1 MGCNGTLKR
10 GTILED
16 PFSNQR
22 SFLCLLLVLSLPPPS
37 KKSNAEFPRL
47 TLLSLAVLA
56 ASLPLSQASAADVTV
71 DAGEVEYDI
80 IETGASDTVSIY
92 GKVDNEKIKVDGS
105 TFNAYEGSS
114 ITTEIFDL
122 YAGNVNNMTF
132 KADLITAN
140 QYFVYRGGPGNMFG
154 QKLTS
159 EVKTPWLAIV
169 GTATETGF
177 EIADQKVIAGVQNF
191 WMQSNGSKTRISVAG
206 DLDFTGKTL
215 HFKDTAGSHDAG
227 VEIKNDGSLVKFS
240 DIYLEGGKGILQINN
255 SGAASVENLY
265 VAADSR
271 MNLQTW
277 SDQTGASA
285 KFSLANANIAE
296 NGTLRLSVY
305 GTFSPAT
312 ITGDL
317 VTNEMTLNLEKG
329 AGVDFGGWKEDSQND
344 WRPDKITVAMS
355 QLTVNIADSSSSNY
369 VYLSKPGLEA
379 QGALK
384 AENILVVAAGSNNTG
399 NAAADLEKL
408 VEVVQTNYK
417 DKDLN
422 NHLECLPGVVL
433 EQEAN
438 DIFDGAVGE
447 VGPGTID
454 PATGDCVDCGVQNVR
469 TIDNPNVHGI
479 AEMTALGLHIWR
491 NEIDDMH
498 RRMGDLRDSSGQAN
512 GLWTRIYNGKA
523 SFGGQS
529 IENKY
534 TAFQFGY
541 DHQVSPG
548 LWLGG
553 ALSYTY
559 GDNDFDHG
567 EGDSNLLAFTAYA
580 SRLFENGFYLDFTG
594 KVGRMKNSFD
604 IRVGDIRSS
613 GDYHTNAVSVS
624 AEAGWRFDVMKN
636 VFFEP
641 QVEVWYG
648 HVFDAQY
655 ETSTGVDVD
664 QASTDSLVGRAGFR
678 LGLECPNNRGSA
690 FIKASVLH
698 DWEGE
703 ADFRFS
709 KGGVASRTL
718 TEDLGGTWYEYGIGA
733 DFNATEQLHFWAEL
747 ERGDGGEV
755 DTDYRAT
762 IGMRYAW

>member
-1 MGCNGTLKR
+1 MSFRVTSNNPTLPSNTLHSVNLTPHIFAKLALAGAVALALQSAYAENITVNEGDTYTTDIVAEDATTGLVNHGT
-10 GTILED
+10 
-16 PFSNQR
+16 
-22 SFLCLLLVLSLPPPS
+22 
-37 KKSNAEFPRL
+37 
-47 TLLSLAVLA
+47 
-56 ASLPLSQASAADVTV
+56 
-71 DAGEVEYDI
+71 VE
-80 IETGASDTVSIY
+80 
-92 GKVDNEKIKVDGS
+92 NEKIVIKGGTFENDG
-105 TFNAYEGSS
+105 TIRTDVFD
-114 ITTEIFDL
+114 ITGKPKHKLQGEL
-122 YAGNVNNMTF
+122 YADTEAIFRGTGDTGYYLKSQFEVIDTPKLSIIDTGAENNNAGLGFTTTKALQNVDEIHVESNGHKTGLFLLQGAENGVRYDKTVYLDTF
-132 KADLITAN
+132 SGGQDARIEVEGVADAQSAAN
-140 QYFVYRGGPGNMFG
+140 YYVERVVSNVASNSSATN
-154 QKLTS
+154 KLQTS
-159 EVKTPWLAIV
+159 NH
-169 GTATETGF
+169 GTAGVTF
-177 EIADQKVIAGVQNF
+177 EIGEIVVQ
-191 WMQSNGSKTRISVAG
+191 
-206 DLDFTGKTL
+206 
-215 HFKDTAGSHDAG
+215 
-227 VEIKNDGSLVKFS
+227 
-240 DIYLEGGKGILQINN
+240 
-255 SGAASVENLY
+255 SGRL
-265 VAADSR
+265 
-271 MNLQTW
+271 NLQTQ
-277 SDQTGASA
+277 SNTANDAAHGGTFVLNNVTLAAGASLRA
-285 KFSLANANIAE
+285 SAYEYQNKPSTPHLRIEGNNA
-296 NGTLRLSVY
+296 
-305 GTFSPAT
+305 F
-312 ITGDL
+312 
-317 VTNEMTLNLEKG
+317 NLG
-329 AGVDFGGWKEDSQND
+329 AGATVDFGGWKDAANTD
-344 WRPDKITVAMS
+344 WRPDLITLAADSITINVE
-355 QLTVNIADSSSSNY
+355 DSSSNNLFI
-369 VYLSKPGLEA
+369 VTKNNRET
-379 QGALK
+379 K
-384 AENILVVAAGSNNTG
+384 ASDIRVVAAAPNNTG

-408 VEVVQTNYK
+408 VDVVQTNYK
-417 DKDLN
+417 DEQKK
-422 NHLECLPGVVL
+422 NHLECLPDVQL
-433 EQEAN
+433 EQAAN
-438 DIFDGAVGE
+438 DIFDGAVGV
-447 VGPGTID
+447 VGAGTID
-454 PATGDCVDCGVQNVR
+454 PVTGDCINCGVKDIR

-498 RRMGDLRDSSGQAN
+498 RRIGDLRDSSGQAN

-567 EGDSNLLAFTAYA
+567 EGDSSLLAVTAYA

-678 LGLECPNNRGSA
+678 LGFECPNNRGSA

>member
-1 MGCNGTLKR
+1 M
-10 GTILED
+10 
-16 PFSNQR
+16 
-22 SFLCLLLVLSLPPPS
+22 
-37 KKSNAEFPRL
+37 
-47 TLLSLAVLA
+47 A
-56 ASLPLSQASAADVTV
+56 AFLPLSQVSAADADGV
-71 DAGEVEYDI
+71 AYDQI
-80 IETGASDTVSIY
+80 IETGAGDTVSIY
-92 GKVDNEKIKVDGS
+92 GEVDNEKIIIDGS

-122 YAGNVNNMTF
+122 YAGNVNSMTF
-132 KADLITAN
+132 KAGYIVAN

-169 GTATETGF
+169 GTEKETGF
-177 EIADQKVIAGVQNF
+177 EISDQKVIAGIRNF
-191 WMQSNGSKTRISVAG
+191 WMQSEGSKTRITVAG

-215 HFKDTAGSHDAG
+215 HFKDTSGKQDAG
-227 VEIKNDGSLVKFS
+227 IEIKNDGSLVKFS
-240 DIYLEGGKGILQINN
+240 DVYLEGGKGILQIDNN
-255 SGAASVENLY
+255 GAASVENLY

-277 SDQTGASA
+277 SNTDDTAA
-285 KFSLANANIAE
+285 TFSLANANIAE
-296 NGTLRLSVY
+296 NGKLRLSVY
-305 GTFSPAT
+305 GTNSPAT
-312 ITGDL
+312 IAGDL
-317 VTNEMTLNLEKG
+317 TTNEMTLNLEKG
-329 AGVDFGGWKEDSQND
+329 AVVDFGGWHEEDD
-344 WRPDKITVAMS
+344 TDPTWHWRPENISIEAAR
-355 QLTVNIADSSSSNY
+355 LTVNIADSSSSNH
-369 VYLSKPGLEA
+369 VYLSKPGLKTE
-379 QGALK
+379 GALK
-384 AENILVVAAGSNNTG
+384 SQNVYVVAAGSNNTG
-399 NAAADLEKL
+399 NAVADLEKL
-408 VEVVQTNYK
+408 VNVVQTNYK
-417 DKDLN
+417 DEQFN
-422 NHLECLPGVVL
+422 NHLECLPGVQL
-433 EQEAN
+433 EQAAN
-438 DIFDGAVGE
+438 DIFDGAVGV
-447 VGPGTID
+447 VGPGD
-454 PATGDCVDCGVQNVR
+454 SATGDCINCGVTIVR

-498 RRMGDLRDSSGQAN
+498 RRMGDLRDSAGLAN

-548 LWLGG
+548 LWMGG

-559 GDNDFDHG
+559 GDNDFAHG
-567 EGDSNLLAFTAYA
+567 EGDNSLLAFTAYA
-580 SRLFENGFYLDFTG
+580 SRLFENGLYLDFTG

-604 IRVGDIRSS
+604 IRVGDICSS

-655 ETSTGVDVD
+655 QTSTNVDVD

-678 LGLECPNNRGSA
+678 LGLECPNNRGTA

-709 KGGVASRTL
+709 KGGVSSRTL
-718 TEDLGGTWYEYGIGA
+718 TEDLGGTWYEYGIGG

>member
-1 MGCNGTLKR
+1 MAGAVALALQSAYAENITVNEGETYTTDIVAEDATTSLTNQ
-10 GTILED
+10 GTITNNEIRINGGTFQNTGTIVTDTLELIKT
-16 PFSNQR
+16 PTSGNVFGGKITAEKAIVYQGSSPINGWYTTVESEFFST
-22 SFLCLLLVLSLPPPS
+22 
-37 KKSNAEFPRL
+37 PRL
-47 TLLSLAVLA
+47 TIRDSEIGAGTGLGFTRSDQLANVESVYVESLGYRTGLYFLQGEENGLRYDGTIFLNTTKVLPNSNPQDARISVEAPKEATAPSNFYVKQVVSNVADGLDATNKLQTSNAGSGGAITFEIGSIVVESGKLNLQTQSNTANDAAHSGTFVLNNVTLA
-56 ASLPLSQASAADVTV
+56 AGTSLRASVF
-71 DAGEVEYDI
+71 EYQNLPNTPPMR
-80 IETGASDTVSIY
+80 IE
-92 GKVDNEKIKVDGS
+92 
-105 TFNAYEGSS
+105 
-114 ITTEIFDL
+114 
-122 YAGNVNNMTF
+122 
-132 KADLITAN
+132 
-140 QYFVYRGGPGNMFG
+140 
-154 QKLTS
+154 
-159 EVKTPWLAIV
+159 
-169 GTATETGF
+169 GTATF
-177 EIADQKVIAGVQNF
+177 
-191 WMQSNGSKTRISVAG
+191 
-206 DLDFTGKTL
+206 
-215 HFKDTAGSHDAG
+215 
-227 VEIKNDGSLVKFS
+227 
-240 DIYLEGGKGILQINN
+240 
-255 SGAASVENLY
+255 NL
-265 VAADSR
+265 
-271 MNLQTW
+271 
-277 SDQTGASA
+277 
-285 KFSLANANIAE
+285 
-296 NGTLRLSVY
+296 
-305 GTFSPAT
+305 
-312 ITGDL
+312 
-317 VTNEMTLNLEKG
+317 G
-329 AGVDFGGWKEDSQND
+329 AGATVDFGGWKDGKNTD
-344 WRPDKITVAMS
+344 WRPDLITLASDSITINVE
-355 QLTVNIADSSSSNY
+355 DSSSNNRFIVTKNNRETKASN
-369 VYLSKPGLEA
+369 
-379 QGALK
+379 
-384 AENILVVAAGSNNTG
+384 IHVVATAANNTG
-399 NAAADLEKL
+399 NAVADLEKL
-408 VEVVQTNYK
+408 ADVVKTNYK
-417 DKDLN
+417 DEEKK
-422 NHLECLPGVVL
+422 NHLECLPDVQL
-433 EQEAN
+433 EQTAN
-438 DIFDGAVGE
+438 DIFDGAVGV

-454 PATGDCVDCGVQNVR
+454 PVTGDCVNCGVTNVR

-498 RRMGDLRDSSGQAN
+498 RRMGDLRDSAGQAN

-548 LWLGG
+548 LWMGG

-559 GDNDFDHG
+559 GDNDFAHG
-567 EGDSNLLAFTAYA
+567 EGDNSLLAFTAYA
-580 SRLFENGFYLDFTG
+580 SRLFENGLYLDFTG

-655 ETSTGVDVD
+655 QTSTNVDVD

-678 LGLECPNNRGSA
+678 LGLECPNNRGTA

-709 KGGVASRTL
+709 KGGVSSRTL
-718 TEDLGGTWYEYGIGA
+718 TEDLGGTWYEYGIGG
-733 DFNATEQLHFWAEL
+733 DFNATEQLHFWVEL

>member
-1 MGCNGTLKR
+1 MAGAVALALQSAYAEDITVDEDQTYTADIVGQDASTSLTNS
-10 GTILED
+10 GTITNNKISINGGT
-16 PFSNQR
+16 FKNSG
-22 SFLCLLLVLSLPPPS
+22 
-37 KKSNAEFPRL
+37 
-47 TLLSLAVLA
+47 T
-56 ASLPLSQASAADVTV
+56 
-71 DAGEVEYDI
+71 
-80 IETGASDTVSIY
+80 IETGTLNLKTPVNGAVI
-92 GKVDNEKIKVDGS
+92 GGS
-105 TFNAYEGSS
+105 
-114 ITTEIFDL
+114 
-122 YAGNVNNMTF
+122 
-132 KADLITAN
+132 ITAN
-140 QYFVYRGGPGNMFG
+140 EEFVFQGVSVNNGWFTTVAAEVVDTPKLSILDSESSAGTGLRFTHSKQLTEVDAVHVESHGYRTGLYLVADDENGVRYDGTVY
-154 QKLTS
+154 LT
-159 EVKTPWLAIV
+159 TT
-169 GTATETGF
+169 TAALQVEKP
-177 EIADQKVIAGVQNF
+177 ADA
-191 WMQSNGSKTRISVAG
+191 RISVETPTAG
-206 DLDFTGKTL
+206 TNPASFYVKQVVSNVADGVDTTNKLQTSNAGSGGPTTFEIGSIIVESGKLNIQTQSNIANDADHSGTFVLNGVTL
-215 HFKDTAGSHDAG
+215 HAGTSLRASAYEKESGTPDTPP
-227 VEIKNDGSLVKFS
+227 IR
-240 DIYLEGGKGILQINN
+240 IEGNQTF
-255 SGAASVENLY
+255 NLG
-265 VAADSR
+265 
-271 MNLQTW
+271 
-277 SDQTGASA
+277 TGA
-285 KFSLANANIAE
+285 
-296 NGTLRLSVY
+296 
-305 GTFSPAT
+305 
-312 ITGDL
+312 
-317 VTNEMTLNLEKG
+317 M
-329 AGVDFGGWKEDSQND
+329 VDFGGWKDAENTD
-344 WRPDKITVAMS
+344 WRPDRVTLAADSITINVE
-355 QLTVNIADSSSSNY
+355 DSSSNNLFI
-369 VYLSKPGLEA
+369 VSKIKRET
-379 QGALK
+379 K
-384 AENILVVAAGSNNTG
+384 ASDIRVVAAATNNTG
-399 NAAADLEKL
+399 DAAADLEKL
-408 VEVVQTNYK
+408 VDVVQTNYK
-417 DKDLN
+417 DEQKK
-422 NHLECLPGVVL
+422 NHLECLPDVQL
-433 EQEAN
+433 EQAAN
-438 DIFDGAVGE
+438 DIFDGAVGV
-447 VGPGTID
+447 VGAGTID
-454 PATGDCVDCGVQNVR
+454 PDTGDCINCGVKDIR

-498 RRMGDLRDSSGQAN
+498 RRMGDLRDSSGHAN

-755 DTDYRAT
+755 DADYRAT
-762 IGMRYAW
+762 IGMRYVW

>member
-1 MGCNGTLKR
+1 MKLQNLRNNPTPPSRTLDSADRISRTFAKLALAGAVALALQSAYAENITVNEGETYTTDIVAMDATTGLINHGTVENEKIVIKGGSFENY
-10 GTILED
+10 GTIRTGTFDIIGD
-16 PFSNQR
+16 PDHKLQGELYADTEAIFRGNGDTGWYRESQFELIDTPKLSIIDTGAENNNAGLGFTTTKALQSVDEIHVESNGHKTGL
-22 SFLCLLLVLSLPPPS
+22 FLLQGAENGVRYDNTVYLDTYSGGQDARIEVEGVV
-37 KKSNAEFPRL
+37 NA
-47 TLLSLAVLA
+47 
-56 ASLPLSQASAADVTV
+56 QSAADYY
-71 DAGEVEYDI
+71 VERI
-80 IETGASDTVSIY
+80 VSNVAS
-92 GKVDNEKIKVDGS
+92 
-105 TFNAYEGSS
+105 GSS
-114 ITTEIFDL
+114 AT
-122 YAGNVNNMTF
+122 N
-132 KADLITAN
+132 
-140 QYFVYRGGPGNMFG
+140 
-154 QKLTS
+154 KLQTS
-159 EVKTPWLAIV
+159 NH
-169 GTATETGF
+169 GTAGVTF
-177 EIADQKVIAGVQNF
+177 EIGEIVVQ
-191 WMQSNGSKTRISVAG
+191 S
-206 DLDFTGKTL
+206 GKL
-215 HFKDTAGSHDAG
+215 
-227 VEIKNDGSLVKFS
+227 
-240 DIYLEGGKGILQINN
+240 
-255 SGAASVENLY
+255 
-265 VAADSR
+265 
-271 MNLQTW
+271 NLQTQ
-277 SDQTGASA
+277 SNTANDAAHSGTFVLNNVTLAAGT
-285 KFSLANANIAE
+285 SLRA
-296 NGTLRLSVY
+296 SVY
-305 GTFSPAT
+305 EYQNNLSTPPIRIEGSATFNLGADAT
-312 ITGDL
+312 
-317 VTNEMTLNLEKG
+317 
-329 AGVDFGGWKEDSQND
+329 VDFGGWKDAENTD
-344 WRPDKITVAMS
+344 WRPDVITLASDSISINVE
-355 QLTVNIADSSSSNY
+355 DSSSNNLFIVTKNNRETQASDIH
-369 VYLSKPGLEA
+369 VV
-379 QGALK
+379 GA
-384 AENILVVAAGSNNTG
+384 AANNTG
-399 NAAADLEKL
+399 NAVADLEKL
-408 VEVVQTNYK
+408 AGIVKTNYK
-417 DKDLN
+417 DENKT
-422 NHLECLPGVVL
+422 NHLQCLPGVQL
-433 EQEAN
+433 EQLPN
-438 DIFDGAVGE
+438 DILDGAVGE
-447 VGPGTID
+447 VAGPKD
-454 PATGDCVDCGVQNVR
+454 PDAPDCVDCGVQNVR

-498 RRMGDLRDSSGQAN
+498 RRMGDLRDSAGQAN

-580 SRLFENGFYLDFTG
+580 SRLFGNGFYLDFTG

>member
-1 MGCNGTLKR
+1 M
-10 GTILED
+10 
-16 PFSNQR
+16 
-22 SFLCLLLVLSLPPPS
+22 
-37 KKSNAEFPRL
+37 
-47 TLLSLAVLA
+47 
-56 ASLPLSQASAADVTV
+56 TV

-80 IETGASDTVSIY
+80 IEAGAGDTVSIY

-408 VEVVQTNYK
+408 VDVVQTNYK

-422 NHLECLPGVVL
+422 NHLECLPGVQL
-433 EQEAN
+433 EQLPN
-438 DIFDGAVGE
+438 DILDGAVGV
-447 VGPGTID
+447 VGAGTID
-454 PATGDCVDCGVQNVR
+454 PDTGDCINCGVKDIR

>member
-1 MGCNGTLKR
+1 MKHQNLRNNPTPPSRTLDSADRISRTFAKLALAGAVALALQSAYAENITVNEGETYTTDIVAMDATTGLINHGTVENEKIVIKGGSFENY
-10 GTILED
+10 GTIRTGTFDIIGD
-16 PFSNQR
+16 PDHKLQGELYADTEAIFRGNGDTGWYRESQFELIDTPKLSIIDTGAENNNAGLGFTTTKALQSVDEIHVESNGHKTGL
-22 SFLCLLLVLSLPPPS
+22 FLLQGAENGVRYDNTVYLDTYSGGQDSRIEVEGVV
-37 KKSNAEFPRL
+37 NA
-47 TLLSLAVLA
+47 
-56 ASLPLSQASAADVTV
+56 QSAADYY
-71 DAGEVEYDI
+71 VERI
-80 IETGASDTVSIY
+80 VSNVAS
-92 GKVDNEKIKVDGS
+92 
-105 TFNAYEGSS
+105 GSS
-114 ITTEIFDL
+114 AT
-122 YAGNVNNMTF
+122 N
-132 KADLITAN
+132 
-140 QYFVYRGGPGNMFG
+140 
-154 QKLTS
+154 KLQTS
-159 EVKTPWLAIV
+159 NH
-169 GTATETGF
+169 GTAGVTF
-177 EIADQKVIAGVQNF
+177 EIGEIVVQ
-191 WMQSNGSKTRISVAG
+191 S
-206 DLDFTGKTL
+206 GKL
-215 HFKDTAGSHDAG
+215 
-227 VEIKNDGSLVKFS
+227 
-240 DIYLEGGKGILQINN
+240 
-255 SGAASVENLY
+255 
-265 VAADSR
+265 
-271 MNLQTW
+271 NLQTQ
-277 SDQTGASA
+277 SNTANDAAHSGTFVLNNVTLAAGT
-285 KFSLANANIAE
+285 SLRA
-296 NGTLRLSVY
+296 SVY
-305 GTFSPAT
+305 EYQNNLSTPPIRIEGSATFNLGADAT
-312 ITGDL
+312 
-317 VTNEMTLNLEKG
+317 
-329 AGVDFGGWKEDSQND
+329 VDFGGWKDAENTD
-344 WRPDKITVAMS
+344 WRPDVITLASDSISINVE
-355 QLTVNIADSSSSNY
+355 DSSSNNLFIVTKNNRETQASDIH
-369 VYLSKPGLEA
+369 VV
-379 QGALK
+379 GA
-384 AENILVVAAGSNNTG
+384 AANNTG
-399 NAAADLEKL
+399 NAVADLEKL
-408 VEVVQTNYK
+408 AGIVKTNYK
-417 DKDLN
+417 DENKT
-422 NHLECLPGVVL
+422 NHLQCLPGVQL
-433 EQEAN
+433 EQLPN
-438 DIFDGAVGE
+438 DILDGAVGE
-447 VGPGTID
+447 VAGPKD
-454 PATGDCVDCGVQNVR
+454 PDAPDCVDCGVQNVR

-548 LWLGG
+548 LWMGG

>member
-1 MGCNGTLKR
+1 MAGAVALALQSAYAENITVNEGETYTTDIVAMDATTGLINHGTVENEKIVIKGGSFENY
-10 GTILED
+10 GTIRTGTFDIIGD
-16 PFSNQR
+16 PDHKLQGELYADTEAIFRGNGDTGWYRESQFELIDTPKLSIIDTGAENNNAGLGFTTTKALQSVDEIHVESNGHKTGL
-22 SFLCLLLVLSLPPPS
+22 FLLQGAENGVRYDNTVYLDTYSGGQDARIEVEGVV
-37 KKSNAEFPRL
+37 NA
-47 TLLSLAVLA
+47 
-56 ASLPLSQASAADVTV
+56 QSAADYY
-71 DAGEVEYDI
+71 VERI
-80 IETGASDTVSIY
+80 VSNVAS
-92 GKVDNEKIKVDGS
+92 
-105 TFNAYEGSS
+105 GSS
-114 ITTEIFDL
+114 AT
-122 YAGNVNNMTF
+122 N
-132 KADLITAN
+132 
-140 QYFVYRGGPGNMFG
+140 
-154 QKLTS
+154 KLQTS
-159 EVKTPWLAIV
+159 NH
-169 GTATETGF
+169 GTAGVTF
-177 EIADQKVIAGVQNF
+177 EIGEIVVQ
-191 WMQSNGSKTRISVAG
+191 S
-206 DLDFTGKTL
+206 GKL
-215 HFKDTAGSHDAG
+215 
-227 VEIKNDGSLVKFS
+227 
-240 DIYLEGGKGILQINN
+240 
-255 SGAASVENLY
+255 
-265 VAADSR
+265 
-271 MNLQTW
+271 NLQTQ
-277 SDQTGASA
+277 SNTANDAAHSGTFVLNNVTLAAGT
-285 KFSLANANIAE
+285 SLRA
-296 NGTLRLSVY
+296 SVY
-305 GTFSPAT
+305 EYQNNLSTPPIRIEGSATFNLGADAT
-312 ITGDL
+312 
-317 VTNEMTLNLEKG
+317 
-329 AGVDFGGWKEDSQND
+329 VDFGGWKDAENTD
-344 WRPDKITVAMS
+344 WRPDVITLASDSISINVE
-355 QLTVNIADSSSSNY
+355 DSSSNNLFIVTKNNRETQASDIH
-369 VYLSKPGLEA
+369 VV
-379 QGALK
+379 GA
-384 AENILVVAAGSNNTG
+384 AANNTG
-399 NAAADLEKL
+399 NAVADLEKL
-408 VEVVQTNYK
+408 AGIVKTNYK
-417 DKDLN
+417 DENKT
-422 NHLECLPGVVL
+422 NHLQCLPGVQL
-433 EQEAN
+433 EQLPN
-438 DIFDGAVGE
+438 DILDGAVGE
-447 VGPGTID
+447 VAGPKD
-454 PATGDCVDCGVQNVR
+454 PDAPDCVDCGVQNVR

-498 RRMGDLRDSSGQAN
+498 RRMGDLRDSAGQAN

-580 SRLFENGFYLDFTG
+580 SRLFGNGFYLDFTG

>member
-1 MGCNGTLKR
+1 MAGAVALALQSAYAENITVNEGETYTTDIVAMDATTGLINHGTVENEKIVIKGGSFENY
-10 GTILED
+10 GTIRTGTFDIIGD
-16 PFSNQR
+16 PDHKLQGELYADTEAIFRGNGDAGWYRESQFELIDTPKLSIIDTGAENNNAGLGFTTTKALQSVDEIHVESNGHKTGL
-22 SFLCLLLVLSLPPPS
+22 FLLQGAENGVRYDNTVYLDTYSGGQDSRIEVEGVV
-37 KKSNAEFPRL
+37 NA
-47 TLLSLAVLA
+47 
-56 ASLPLSQASAADVTV
+56 QSAADYY
-71 DAGEVEYDI
+71 VERI
-80 IETGASDTVSIY
+80 VSNVAS
-92 GKVDNEKIKVDGS
+92 
-105 TFNAYEGSS
+105 GSS
-114 ITTEIFDL
+114 AT
-122 YAGNVNNMTF
+122 N
-132 KADLITAN
+132 
-140 QYFVYRGGPGNMFG
+140 
-154 QKLTS
+154 KLQTS
-159 EVKTPWLAIV
+159 NH
-169 GTATETGF
+169 GTAGVTF
-177 EIADQKVIAGVQNF
+177 EIGEIVVQ
-191 WMQSNGSKTRISVAG
+191 S
-206 DLDFTGKTL
+206 GKL
-215 HFKDTAGSHDAG
+215 
-227 VEIKNDGSLVKFS
+227 
-240 DIYLEGGKGILQINN
+240 
-255 SGAASVENLY
+255 
-265 VAADSR
+265 
-271 MNLQTW
+271 NLQTQ
-277 SDQTGASA
+277 SNTANDAAHSGTFVLNNVTLAAGT
-285 KFSLANANIAE
+285 SLRA
-296 NGTLRLSVY
+296 SVY
-305 GTFSPAT
+305 EYQNNLSTPPIRIEGSATFNLGADAT
-312 ITGDL
+312 
-317 VTNEMTLNLEKG
+317 
-329 AGVDFGGWKEDSQND
+329 VDFGGWKDAENTD
-344 WRPDKITVAMS
+344 WRPDVITLASDSISINVE
-355 QLTVNIADSSSSNY
+355 DSSSNNLFIVTKNNRETQASDIH
-369 VYLSKPGLEA
+369 VV
-379 QGALK
+379 GA
-384 AENILVVAAGSNNTG
+384 AANNTG
-399 NAAADLEKL
+399 NAVADLEKL
-408 VEVVQTNYK
+408 AGIVKTNYK
-417 DKDLN
+417 DENKT
-422 NHLECLPGVVL
+422 NHLQCLPGVQL
-433 EQEAN
+433 EQLPN
-438 DIFDGAVGE
+438 DILDGAVGE
-447 VGPGTID
+447 VAGPKD
-454 PATGDCVDCGVQNVR
+454 PDAPDCVDCGVQNVR

-548 LWLGG
+548 LWMGG

>member
-1 MGCNGTLKR
+1 MKLQNLRNNPT
-10 GTILED
+10 
-16 PFSNQR
+16 
-22 SFLCLLLVLSLPPPS
+22 PPPS
-37 KKSNAEFPRL
+37 RTLDSADRISRTFAKLALAGAVALALQSAYAENITVNEGETYTTDIVAMDATTGLINHGTVENEKIVIKGGSFENYGTIRTGTFDIIGDPDHKLQGELYADTEAIFRGNGDTGWYRESQFELIDTPKLSIIDTGAENNNAGLGFTTTKALQSVDEIHVESNGHKTGLFLLQGAENGVRYDNTVYL
-47 TLLSLAVLA
+47 DTYSGGQDARIEVEGVVNA
-56 ASLPLSQASAADVTV
+56 QSAADYY
-71 DAGEVEYDI
+71 VERI
-80 IETGASDTVSIY
+80 VSNVAS
-92 GKVDNEKIKVDGS
+92 
-105 TFNAYEGSS
+105 GSS
-114 ITTEIFDL
+114 AT
-122 YAGNVNNMTF
+122 N
-132 KADLITAN
+132 
-140 QYFVYRGGPGNMFG
+140 
-154 QKLTS
+154 KLQTS
-159 EVKTPWLAIV
+159 NH
-169 GTATETGF
+169 GTAGVTF
-177 EIADQKVIAGVQNF
+177 EIGEIVVQ
-191 WMQSNGSKTRISVAG
+191 S
-206 DLDFTGKTL
+206 GKL
-215 HFKDTAGSHDAG
+215 
-227 VEIKNDGSLVKFS
+227 
-240 DIYLEGGKGILQINN
+240 
-255 SGAASVENLY
+255 
-265 VAADSR
+265 
-271 MNLQTW
+271 NLQTQ
-277 SDQTGASA
+277 SNTANDAAHSGTFVLNNVTLAAGT
-285 KFSLANANIAE
+285 SLRA
-296 NGTLRLSVY
+296 SVY
-305 GTFSPAT
+305 EYQNNLSTPPIRIEGSATFNLGADAT
-312 ITGDL
+312 
-317 VTNEMTLNLEKG
+317 
-329 AGVDFGGWKEDSQND
+329 VDFGGWKDAENTD
-344 WRPDKITVAMS
+344 WRPDVITLASDSISINVE
-355 QLTVNIADSSSSNY
+355 DSSSNNLFIVTKNNRETQASDIH
-369 VYLSKPGLEA
+369 VV
-379 QGALK
+379 GA
-384 AENILVVAAGSNNTG
+384 AANNTG
-399 NAAADLEKL
+399 NAVADLEKL
-408 VEVVQTNYK
+408 AGIVKTNYK
-417 DKDLN
+417 DENKT
-422 NHLECLPGVVL
+422 NHLQCLPGVQL
-433 EQEAN
+433 EQLPN
-438 DIFDGAVGE
+438 DILDGAVGE
-447 VGPGTID
+447 VAGPKD
-454 PATGDCVDCGVQNVR
+454 PDAPDCVDCGVQNVR

-548 LWLGG
+548 LWMGG

-709 KGGVASRTL
+709 KGGIASRTL

>member
-1 MGCNGTLKR
+1 MKLQNLRNNPTPPPRTLDSADRISRTFAKLALAGAVALALQSAYAENITVNEGETYTTDIVAMDATTGLINHGTVENEKIVIKGGSFENY
-10 GTILED
+10 GTIRTGTFDIIGD
-16 PFSNQR
+16 PDHKLQGELYADTEAIFRGNGDTGWYRESQFELIDTPKLSIIDTGAENNNAGLGFTTTKALQSVDEIHVESNGHKTGL
-22 SFLCLLLVLSLPPPS
+22 FLLQGAENGVRYDNTVYLDTYSGGQDARIEVEGVV
-37 KKSNAEFPRL
+37 NA
-47 TLLSLAVLA
+47 
-56 ASLPLSQASAADVTV
+56 QSAADYYVERIVSNVASGSSATNKLQTSNHGTAGVTFEI
-71 DAGEVEYDI
+71 GEVVVQ
-80 IETGASDTVSIY
+80 S
-92 GKVDNEKIKVDGS
+92 GK
-105 TFNAYEGSS
+105 
-114 ITTEIFDL
+114 L
-122 YAGNVNNMTF
+122 
-132 KADLITAN
+132 
-140 QYFVYRGGPGNMFG
+140 
-154 QKLTS
+154 
-159 EVKTPWLAIV
+159 
-169 GTATETGF
+169 
-177 EIADQKVIAGVQNF
+177 
-191 WMQSNGSKTRISVAG
+191 
-206 DLDFTGKTL
+206 
-215 HFKDTAGSHDAG
+215 
-227 VEIKNDGSLVKFS
+227 
-240 DIYLEGGKGILQINN
+240 
-255 SGAASVENLY
+255 
-265 VAADSR
+265 
-271 MNLQTW
+271 NLQTQ
-277 SDQTGASA
+277 SNTANDAAHSGTFVLNNVTLAAGT
-285 KFSLANANIAE
+285 SLRA
-296 NGTLRLSVY
+296 SVY
-305 GTFSPAT
+305 EYQNNLSTPPIRIEGSATFNLGADAT
-312 ITGDL
+312 
-317 VTNEMTLNLEKG
+317 
-329 AGVDFGGWKEDSQND
+329 VDFGGWKDAENTD
-344 WRPDKITVAMS
+344 WRPDVITLASDSISINVE
-355 QLTVNIADSSSSNY
+355 DSSSNNLFIVTKNNRETQASDIH
-369 VYLSKPGLEA
+369 VV
-379 QGALK
+379 GA
-384 AENILVVAAGSNNTG
+384 AANNTG
-399 NAAADLEKL
+399 NAVADLEKL
-408 VEVVQTNYK
+408 AGIVKTNYK
-417 DKDLN
+417 DENKT
-422 NHLECLPGVVL
+422 NHLQCLPGVQL
-433 EQEAN
+433 EQLPN
-438 DIFDGAVGE
+438 DILDGAVGE
-447 VGPGTID
+447 VAGPKD
-454 PATGDCVDCGVQNVR
+454 PDAPDCVDCGVQNVR

-548 LWLGG
+548 LWMGG

-580 SRLFENGFYLDFTG
+580 SRLCENGFYLDFTG

-718 TEDLGGTWYEYGIGA
+718 TEDLGDTWYEYGIGA

>member
-1 MGCNGTLKR
+1 MAGAVALALQSAYAENITVNEGETYTTDIVAMDATTGLINHGTVENEKIVIKGGSFENY
-10 GTILED
+10 GTIRTGTFDIIGD
-16 PFSNQR
+16 PDHKLQGELYADTEAIFRGNGDTGWYRESQFELIDTPKLSIIDTGAENNNADLGFTTTKALQSVDEIHVESNGHKTGL
-22 SFLCLLLVLSLPPPS
+22 FLLQGAENGVRYDNTVYLDTYSGGQDSRIEVEGVV
-37 KKSNAEFPRL
+37 NA
-47 TLLSLAVLA
+47 
-56 ASLPLSQASAADVTV
+56 QSAADYY
-71 DAGEVEYDI
+71 VERI
-80 IETGASDTVSIY
+80 VSNVAS
-92 GKVDNEKIKVDGS
+92 
-105 TFNAYEGSS
+105 GSS
-114 ITTEIFDL
+114 AT
-122 YAGNVNNMTF
+122 N
-132 KADLITAN
+132 
-140 QYFVYRGGPGNMFG
+140 
-154 QKLTS
+154 KLQTS
-159 EVKTPWLAIV
+159 NH
-169 GTATETGF
+169 GTAGVTF
-177 EIADQKVIAGVQNF
+177 EIGEIVVQ
-191 WMQSNGSKTRISVAG
+191 S
-206 DLDFTGKTL
+206 GKL
-215 HFKDTAGSHDAG
+215 
-227 VEIKNDGSLVKFS
+227 
-240 DIYLEGGKGILQINN
+240 
-255 SGAASVENLY
+255 
-265 VAADSR
+265 
-271 MNLQTW
+271 NLQTQ
-277 SDQTGASA
+277 SNTANDAAHSGTFVLNNVTLAAGT
-285 KFSLANANIAE
+285 SLRA
-296 NGTLRLSVY
+296 SVY
-305 GTFSPAT
+305 EYQNNLSTPPIRIEGSATFNLGADAT
-312 ITGDL
+312 
-317 VTNEMTLNLEKG
+317 
-329 AGVDFGGWKEDSQND
+329 VDFGGWKDAENTD
-344 WRPDKITVAMS
+344 WRPDVITLASDSISINVE
-355 QLTVNIADSSSSNY
+355 DSSSNNLFIVTKNNRETQASDIH
-369 VYLSKPGLEA
+369 VV
-379 QGALK
+379 GA
-384 AENILVVAAGSNNTG
+384 AANNTG
-399 NAAADLEKL
+399 NAVADLEKL
-408 VEVVQTNYK
+408 AGIVKTNYK
-417 DKDLN
+417 DENKT
-422 NHLECLPGVVL
+422 NHLQCLPGVQL
-433 EQEAN
+433 EQLPN
-438 DIFDGAVGE
+438 DILDGAVGE
-447 VGPGTID
+447 VAGPKD
-454 PATGDCVDCGVQNVR
+454 PDAPDCVDCGVQNVR

-548 LWLGG
+548 LWMGG

>member
-1 MGCNGTLKR
+1 M
-10 GTILED
+10 
-16 PFSNQR
+16 
-22 SFLCLLLVLSLPPPS
+22 
-37 KKSNAEFPRL
+37 
-47 TLLSLAVLA
+47 A
-56 ASLPLSQASAADVTV
+56 AFLPLSQVSAADVTV
-71 DAGEVEYDI
+71 NADGVAYDQI
-80 IETGASDTVSIY
+80 IETGAGDTVSIY
-92 GKVDNEKIKVDGS
+92 GEVDNEKIIIDGS

-122 YAGNVNNMTF
+122 YAGNVNSMTF
-132 KADLITAN
+132 KAGYIVAN

-169 GTATETGF
+169 GTEKETGF

-399 NAAADLEKL
+399 NVAADLEKL
-408 VEVVQTNYK
+408 VDVVQTNYK

-422 NHLECLPGVVL
+422 NHLECLPGVQL
-433 EQEAN
+433 EQLPN
-438 DIFDGAVGE
+438 DIFDGAVGV
-447 VGPGTID
+447 VGPGD
-454 PATGDCVDCGVQNVR
+454 SATGDCINCGVTNVR

-498 RRMGDLRDSSGQAN
+498 RRMGDLRDSAGQAN

-523 SFGGQS
+523 SFGDQS

-548 LWLGG
+548 LWMGG

-559 GDNDFDHG
+559 GDNDFAHG
-567 EGDSNLLAFTAYA
+567 EGDNSLLAFTAYA
-580 SRLFENGFYLDFTG
+580 SRLFENGLYLDFTG

-655 ETSTGVDVD
+655 QTSTNVDVD

-678 LGLECPNNRGSA
+678 LGLECPNNRGTA

-709 KGGVASRTL
+709 KGGVSSRTL
-718 TEDLGGTWYEYGIGA
+718 TEDLGGTWYEYGIGG

>member
-1 MGCNGTLKR
+1 MAGAVALALQSAYAENITVNEGETYTTDIVAMDATTGLINHGTVENEKIVIKGGSFENY
-10 GTILED
+10 GTIRTGTFDIIGD
-16 PFSNQR
+16 PDHKLQGELYADTEAIFRGNGDTGWYRESQFELIDTPKLSIIDTGAENNNAGLGFTTTKALQSVDEIHVESNGHKTGL
-22 SFLCLLLVLSLPPPS
+22 FLLQGAENGVRYDNTVYLDTYSGGQDSRIEVEGVV
-37 KKSNAEFPRL
+37 NA
-47 TLLSLAVLA
+47 
-56 ASLPLSQASAADVTV
+56 QSAADYY
-71 DAGEVEYDI
+71 VERI
-80 IETGASDTVSIY
+80 VSNVAS
-92 GKVDNEKIKVDGS
+92 
-105 TFNAYEGSS
+105 GSS
-114 ITTEIFDL
+114 AT
-122 YAGNVNNMTF
+122 N
-132 KADLITAN
+132 
-140 QYFVYRGGPGNMFG
+140 
-154 QKLTS
+154 KLQTS
-159 EVKTPWLAIV
+159 NH
-169 GTATETGF
+169 GTAGVTF
-177 EIADQKVIAGVQNF
+177 EIGEIVVQ
-191 WMQSNGSKTRISVAG
+191 S
-206 DLDFTGKTL
+206 GKL
-215 HFKDTAGSHDAG
+215 
-227 VEIKNDGSLVKFS
+227 
-240 DIYLEGGKGILQINN
+240 
-255 SGAASVENLY
+255 
-265 VAADSR
+265 
-271 MNLQTW
+271 NLQTQ
-277 SDQTGASA
+277 SNTANDAAHSGTFVLNNVTLAAGT
-285 KFSLANANIAE
+285 SLRA
-296 NGTLRLSVY
+296 SVY
-305 GTFSPAT
+305 EYQNNLSTPPIRIEGSATFNLGADAT
-312 ITGDL
+312 
-317 VTNEMTLNLEKG
+317 
-329 AGVDFGGWKEDSQND
+329 VDFGGWKDAENTD
-344 WRPDKITVAMS
+344 WRPDVITLASDSISINVE
-355 QLTVNIADSSSSNY
+355 DSSSNNLFIVTKNNRETQASDIH
-369 VYLSKPGLEA
+369 VV
-379 QGALK
+379 GA
-384 AENILVVAAGSNNTG
+384 AANNTG
-399 NAAADLEKL
+399 NAVADLEKL
-408 VEVVQTNYK
+408 AGIVKTNYK
-417 DKDLN
+417 DENKT
-422 NHLECLPGVVL
+422 NHLQCLPGVQL
-433 EQEAN
+433 EQLPN
-438 DIFDGAVGE
+438 DILDGAVGE
-447 VGPGTID
+447 VAGPKD
-454 PATGDCVDCGVQNVR
+454 PDAPDCVDCGVQNVR

-498 RRMGDLRDSSGQAN
+498 RRMGDLRDSSGQVN

-548 LWLGG
+548 LWMGG

-604 IRVGDIRSS
+604 IRVGDMRSS

-655 ETSTGVDVD
+655 ETSTGVDVA

>member
-1 MGCNGTLKR
+1 MKLQNM
-10 GTILED
+10 
-16 PFSNQR
+16 SNN
-22 SFLCLLLVLSLPPPS
+22 PPPS
-37 KKSNAEFPRL
+37 RTLDSADRVSRTFAKLALAGAVALALQSAYAENITVNEDQTYTTDIVGQDASTSL
-47 TLLSLAVLA
+47 TNSGTITNNEI
-56 ASLPLSQASAADVTV
+56 SINGGTFNNT
-71 DAGEVEYDI
+71 GT
-80 IETGASDTVSIY
+80 IETGTLNLKTPVNGAVI
-92 GKVDNEKIKVDGS
+92 GGS
-105 TFNAYEGSS
+105 
-114 ITTEIFDL
+114 
-122 YAGNVNNMTF
+122 
-132 KADLITAN
+132 ITAN
-140 QYFVYRGGPGNMFG
+140 EEFVFQGVSVNNGWFTTVEAEVVDTPKLSILDSESSAGTGLRFTHSKQLTEVDAVYVESHGYRTGLYLVADDENSVRYDGTVTLVSKVNKEDARIEVNAGAG
-154 QKLTS
+154 QSASIYVDTVVSDDSGKGASNKLQTTHAS
-159 EVKTPWLAIV
+159 ET
-169 GTATETGF
+169 
-177 EIADQKVIAGVQNF
+177 
-191 WMQSNGSKTRISVAG
+191 
-206 DLDFTGKTL
+206 
-215 HFKDTAGSHDAG
+215 
-227 VEIKNDGSLVKFS
+227 SLVFEVGHIIVES
-240 DIYLEGGKGILQINN
+240 GKL
-255 SGAASVENLY
+255 
-265 VAADSR
+265 
-271 MNLQTW
+271 NLQTSGAMDKTGTFRLNEVTLKEGASLRASVYEW
-277 SDQTGASA
+277 ENKDRPGTFDSTPALRLEGAPTFNLGTGA
-285 KFSLANANIAE
+285 
-296 NGTLRLSVY
+296 
-305 GTFSPAT
+305 
-312 ITGDL
+312 
-317 VTNEMTLNLEKG
+317 M
-329 AGVDFGGWKEDSQND
+329 VDFGGWKEEINTD
-344 WRPDKITVAMS
+344 WRPDLITLAAESITINVE
-355 QLTVNIADSSSSNY
+355 DSSSGNLFI
-369 VYLSKPGLEA
+369 VTKNNRET
-379 QGALK
+379 K
-384 AENILVVAAGSNNTG
+384 ASDIRVVAAAANNTG

-408 VEVVQTNYK
+408 VDVVQTNYK
-417 DKDLN
+417 DEQKK
-422 NHLECLPGVVL
+422 NHLECLPDVQL
-433 EQEAN
+433 EQAAN
-438 DIFDGAVGE
+438 DIFDGAVGV
-447 VGPGTID
+447 VGAGTID
-454 PATGDCVDCGVQNVR
+454 PDTGDCINCGVKDIR

-678 LGLECPNNRGSA
+678 LGLDCPNNRGSA

>member
-1 MGCNGTLKR
+1 MAGAVALALQSAYAEDITVNEDQTYTADIVGQDASTSLINS
-10 GTILED
+10 GTITNNEISINGGT
-16 PFSNQR
+16 FKN
-22 SFLCLLLVLSLPPPS
+22 
-37 KKSNAEFPRL
+37 
-47 TLLSLAVLA
+47 TG
-56 ASLPLSQASAADVTV
+56 T
-71 DAGEVEYDI
+71 
-80 IETGASDTVSIY
+80 IETGTLNLKTPVNGAVI
-92 GKVDNEKIKVDGS
+92 GGS
-105 TFNAYEGSS
+105 
-114 ITTEIFDL
+114 
-122 YAGNVNNMTF
+122 
-132 KADLITAN
+132 ITAN
-140 QYFVYRGGPGNMFG
+140 EEFVFQGVSVNNGWFTTVEAEVVDTPKLSILDSGTNAGTGLGFTHSKQLTEVDAVHVESHGYRTGLYLVADDENGVRYDGTVY
-154 QKLTS
+154 LT
-159 EVKTPWLAIV
+159 TT
-169 GTATETGF
+169 TAALQVEKP
-177 EIADQKVIAGVQNF
+177 ADA
-191 WMQSNGSKTRISVAG
+191 RISVETPTAG
-206 DLDFTGKTL
+206 TNPASFYVKQVVSNVADGVDTTNKLQTSNAGSGGPTTFEIGSIIVESGKLNIQTQSNTANDEAHSGTFVLNDVTL
-215 HFKDTAGSHDAG
+215 HAGT
-227 VEIKNDGSLVKFS
+227 SLR
-240 DIYLEGGKGILQINN
+240 
-255 SGAASVENLY
+255 ASVYEYNNAPSTPPMRIEGTIAFNL
-265 VAADSR
+265 
-271 MNLQTW
+271 
-277 SDQTGASA
+277 
-285 KFSLANANIAE
+285 
-296 NGTLRLSVY
+296 
-305 GTFSPAT
+305 
-312 ITGDL
+312 
-317 VTNEMTLNLEKG
+317 G
-329 AGVDFGGWKEDSQND
+329 AGATVDFGGWKDAENTD
-344 WRPDKITVAMS
+344 WRPDRVTLAADSITINVK
-355 QLTVNIADSSSSNY
+355 DSSSDNLFI
-369 VYLSKPGLEA
+369 VTKENRET
-379 QGALK
+379 K
-384 AENILVVAAGSNNTG
+384 ASDIRVVAAAANNTG

-408 VEVVQTNYK
+408 VDVVQTNYK
-417 DKDLN
+417 DEQKK
-422 NHLECLPGVVL
+422 NHLECLPDVQL
-433 EQEAN
+433 EQAAN
-438 DIFDGAVGE
+438 DIFDGAVGV
-447 VGPGTID
+447 VGAGTID
-454 PATGDCVDCGVQNVR
+454 PVTGDCINCGVKDIR

-498 RRMGDLRDSSGQAN
+498 RRMGDLRDSSGQSN

-541 DHQVSPG
+541 DHQVSSG

-567 EGDSNLLAFTAYA
+567 EGDSSLLAFTAYA

-678 LGLECPNNRGSA
+678 LGLECPNNRGST

-709 KGGVASRTL
+709 KGGVSSRTL

>member
-1 MGCNGTLKR
+1 MAGAVALALQSAYAENITVNEGETYTTDIVAMDATTGLINHGTVENEKIVIKGGSFENY
-10 GTILED
+10 GTIRTGTFDIIGD
-16 PFSNQR
+16 PDHKLPGELYADTEAIFRGNGDTGWYRESQFELIDTPKLSIIDTGAENNNAGLGFTTTKALQSVDEIHVESNGHKTGL
-22 SFLCLLLVLSLPPPS
+22 FLLQGAENGVRYDNTVYLDTYSGGQASRIEVEGVV
-37 KKSNAEFPRL
+37 NA
-47 TLLSLAVLA
+47 
-56 ASLPLSQASAADVTV
+56 QSAADYY
-71 DAGEVEYDI
+71 VERI
-80 IETGASDTVSIY
+80 VSNVAS
-92 GKVDNEKIKVDGS
+92 
-105 TFNAYEGSS
+105 GSS
-114 ITTEIFDL
+114 AT
-122 YAGNVNNMTF
+122 N
-132 KADLITAN
+132 
-140 QYFVYRGGPGNMFG
+140 
-154 QKLTS
+154 KLQTS
-159 EVKTPWLAIV
+159 NH
-169 GTATETGF
+169 GTAGVTF
-177 EIADQKVIAGVQNF
+177 EIGEIVVQ
-191 WMQSNGSKTRISVAG
+191 S
-206 DLDFTGKTL
+206 GKL
-215 HFKDTAGSHDAG
+215 
-227 VEIKNDGSLVKFS
+227 
-240 DIYLEGGKGILQINN
+240 
-255 SGAASVENLY
+255 
-265 VAADSR
+265 
-271 MNLQTW
+271 NLQTQ
-277 SDQTGASA
+277 SNTANDAAHSGTFVLNNVTLAAGT
-285 KFSLANANIAE
+285 SLRA
-296 NGTLRLSVY
+296 SVY
-305 GTFSPAT
+305 EYQNNLSTPPIRIEGSATFNLGADAT
-312 ITGDL
+312 
-317 VTNEMTLNLEKG
+317 
-329 AGVDFGGWKEDSQND
+329 VDFGGWKGAENTD
-344 WRPDKITVAMS
+344 WRPDVITLASDSISINVE
-355 QLTVNIADSSSSNY
+355 DSSSNNLFIVTKNNRETQASDIH
-369 VYLSKPGLEA
+369 VV
-379 QGALK
+379 GA
-384 AENILVVAAGSNNTG
+384 AANNTG
-399 NAAADLEKL
+399 NAVADLEKL
-408 VEVVQTNYK
+408 AGIVKTNYK
-417 DKDLN
+417 DENKT
-422 NHLECLPGVVL
+422 NHLQCLPGVQL
-433 EQEAN
+433 EQLPN
-438 DIFDGAVGE
+438 DILDGAVGE
-447 VGPGTID
+447 VAGPKD
-454 PATGDCVDCGVQNVR
+454 PDAPDCVDCGVQNVR

-548 LWLGG
+548 LWMGG

-655 ETSTGVDVD
+655 ETATGVDVD

>member
-1 MGCNGTLKR
+1 MAGAVALALQSAYAENITVNEGETYTTDIVAMDATTGLINHGTVENEKIVIKGGSFENY
-10 GTILED
+10 GTIRTGTFDIIGD
-16 PFSNQR
+16 PDHKLQGELYADTEAIFRGNGDTGWYRESQFELIDTPKLSIIDTGAENNNAGLGFTTTKALQSVDEIHVESNGHKTGL
-22 SFLCLLLVLSLPPPS
+22 FLLQGAENGVRYDNTVYLDTYSGGQDSRIEVEGVV
-37 KKSNAEFPRL
+37 NA
-47 TLLSLAVLA
+47 
-56 ASLPLSQASAADVTV
+56 QSAADYY
-71 DAGEVEYDI
+71 VERI
-80 IETGASDTVSIY
+80 VSNVAS
-92 GKVDNEKIKVDGS
+92 
-105 TFNAYEGSS
+105 GSS
-114 ITTEIFDL
+114 AT
-122 YAGNVNNMTF
+122 N
-132 KADLITAN
+132 
-140 QYFVYRGGPGNMFG
+140 
-154 QKLTS
+154 KLQTS
-159 EVKTPWLAIV
+159 NH
-169 GTATETGF
+169 GTAGVTF
-177 EIADQKVIAGVQNF
+177 EIGEIVVQ
-191 WMQSNGSKTRISVAG
+191 S
-206 DLDFTGKTL
+206 GKL
-215 HFKDTAGSHDAG
+215 
-227 VEIKNDGSLVKFS
+227 
-240 DIYLEGGKGILQINN
+240 
-255 SGAASVENLY
+255 
-265 VAADSR
+265 
-271 MNLQTW
+271 NLQTQ
-277 SDQTGASA
+277 SNTANDAAHSGTFVLNNVTLAAGT
-285 KFSLANANIAE
+285 SLRA
-296 NGTLRLSVY
+296 SVY
-305 GTFSPAT
+305 EYQNNLSTPPIRIEGSATFNLGADAT
-312 ITGDL
+312 
-317 VTNEMTLNLEKG
+317 
-329 AGVDFGGWKEDSQND
+329 VDFGGWKDAENTD
-344 WRPDKITVAMS
+344 WRPDVITLASDSISINVE
-355 QLTVNIADSSSSNY
+355 DSSSNNLFIVTKNNRETQASDIH
-369 VYLSKPGLEA
+369 VV
-379 QGALK
+379 GA
-384 AENILVVAAGSNNTG
+384 AANNTG
-399 NAAADLEKL
+399 NAVADLEKL
-408 VEVVQTNYK
+408 AGIVKTNYK
-417 DKDLN
+417 DENKT
-422 NHLECLPGVVL
+422 NHLQCLPGVQL
-433 EQEAN
+433 EQLPN
-438 DIFDGAVGE
+438 DILDGAVGE
-447 VGPGTID
+447 VAGPKD
-454 PATGDCVDCGVQNVR
+454 PDAPDCVDCGVQNVR

-548 LWLGG
+548 LWMGG

>member
-1 MGCNGTLKR
+1 MAGAVALALQSAYAENITVNEGETYTTDIVAMDATTGLINHGTVENEKIVIKGGSFENY
-10 GTILED
+10 GTIRTGTFDIIGD
-16 PFSNQR
+16 PDHKLQGELYADTEAIFRGNGDTGWYRESQFELIDTPKLSIIDTGAENNNAGLGFTTTKALQSVDEIHVESNGHKTGL
-22 SFLCLLLVLSLPPPS
+22 FLLQGAENGVRYDNTVYLDTYSGGQDARIEVEGVV
-37 KKSNAEFPRL
+37 NA
-47 TLLSLAVLA
+47 
-56 ASLPLSQASAADVTV
+56 QSAADYY
-71 DAGEVEYDI
+71 VERI
-80 IETGASDTVSIY
+80 VSNVAS
-92 GKVDNEKIKVDGS
+92 
-105 TFNAYEGSS
+105 GSS
-114 ITTEIFDL
+114 AT
-122 YAGNVNNMTF
+122 N
-132 KADLITAN
+132 
-140 QYFVYRGGPGNMFG
+140 
-154 QKLTS
+154 KLQTS
-159 EVKTPWLAIV
+159 NH
-169 GTATETGF
+169 GTAGVTF
-177 EIADQKVIAGVQNF
+177 EIGEIVVQ
-191 WMQSNGSKTRISVAG
+191 S
-206 DLDFTGKTL
+206 GKL
-215 HFKDTAGSHDAG
+215 
-227 VEIKNDGSLVKFS
+227 
-240 DIYLEGGKGILQINN
+240 
-255 SGAASVENLY
+255 
-265 VAADSR
+265 
-271 MNLQTW
+271 NLQTQ
-277 SDQTGASA
+277 SNTANDAAHSGTFVLNNVTLAAGT
-285 KFSLANANIAE
+285 SLRA
-296 NGTLRLSVY
+296 SVY
-305 GTFSPAT
+305 EYQNNLSTPPIRIEGSATFNLGADAT
-312 ITGDL
+312 
-317 VTNEMTLNLEKG
+317 
-329 AGVDFGGWKEDSQND
+329 VDFGGWKDAENTD
-344 WRPDKITVAMS
+344 WRPDVITLASDSISINVE
-355 QLTVNIADSSSSNY
+355 DSSSNNLFIVTKNNRETQASDIH
-369 VYLSKPGLEA
+369 VV
-379 QGALK
+379 GA
-384 AENILVVAAGSNNTG
+384 AANNTG
-399 NAAADLEKL
+399 NAVADLEKL
-408 VEVVQTNYK
+408 AGIVKTNYK
-417 DKDLN
+417 DENKT
-422 NHLECLPGVVL
+422 NHLQCLPGVQL
-433 EQEAN
+433 EQLPN
-438 DIFDGAVGE
+438 DILDGAVGE
-447 VGPGTID
+447 VAGPKD
-454 PATGDCVDCGVQNVR
+454 PDAPDCVDCGVQNVR

-498 RRMGDLRDSSGQAN
+498 RRMGDLRDSSGQSN

-567 EGDSNLLAFTAYA
+567 EGDSSLLAFTAYA

-698 DWEGE
+698 DWEGK